1 MNVRKLILLAV
12 FAILIASYFFFDL
25 GQYLS
30 LDYIKNQQAS
40 FDALYQEN
48 PALILGG
55 FFLMYVLVT
64 ALSLPGAAIMT
75 LAAGALFGFWVALL
89 LVSFASSMGAT
100 LAFLAS
106 RFLFHDTV
114 QQRFGDRLKKL
125 NEGVRKDGAFYLF
138 TLRLVPA
145 FPFFVIN
152 LVMGL
157 TPIKVRTFYFVSQV
171 GMLAGTAVYVL
182 AGTQLGQIES
192 ASGLL
197 SPELIGAFVLLG
209 IFPWIAKGIMAR
221 LQARKVYQGW
231 KKPKHFD
238 RNLIVIGAGSAGL
251 VSAYIAAM
259 VKAKVT
265 LIEKH
270 KMGGDCL
277 NTGCVPSKALI
288 KSASVAFHDK
298 QAEKYGFDTIS
309 SQFRFSKLMARV
321 HRAIAK
327 IEPHD
332 SVERYTD
339 LGVDCRQG
347 EARFL
352 SPWEV
357 EIRNGDQVETLTARS
372 IIIASGAR
380 PFVPPIPGIEEMDI
394 LTSDNLWELD
404 EQPERLL
411 VLGGGP
417 IGCELAQTF
426 ARLGSQVTQ
435 VQRQPR
441 LMVREDP
448 EACQLVKQSLEDS
461 GVQVL
466 TGHNAI
472 RFSNEA
478 GEKYLHVEHEGEEKA
493 LPFDAVLVAVGR
505 QANTDHLGLETLALP
520 TDPDGTIQTNELLQ
534 SRYPNIYA
542 CGDVAGPYQFTH
554 TAAHQA
560 WYAAVNALFG
570 FLKSFKVD
578 YRVIPWCTFTS
589 PEVARVGVNEQEADE
604 QGIDYEVTRYGI
616 DDLDRAIADSA
627 DEGYVKVI
635 TAKGSD
641 RILGVTIVGQH
652 AGELIAEY
660 VLAMKHGLGLNKI
673 LGTIHIYP
681 TMAEAN
687 KFAAGEWKKAH
698 KPEGVLRW
706 VERFHDW
713 RR

>member
-1 MNVRKLILLAV
+1 MNLKKGLLLILLA
-12 FAILIASYFFFDL
+12 ALILSYFLFDL
-25 GQYLS
+25 GQYFS
-30 LDYIKNQQAS
+30 LDFIKSQQAA
-40 FDALYQEN
+40 FDALYQDK
-48 PALILGG
+48 PLPVLGG
-55 FFLMYVLVT
+55 FFLLYVLVT

-89 LVSFASSMGAT
+89 LVSFASSLGAT

-106 RFLFHDTV
+106 RFLFHDAV
-114 QQRFGDRLKKL
+114 QQRFGERLKKL
-125 NEGVRKDGAFYLF
+125 NDGVRKDGAFYLF

-157 TPIKVRTFYFVSQV
+157 TPIRLRTFYWVSQV

-182 AGTQLGQIES
+182 AGTQLGQVQS

-209 IFPWIAKGIMAR
+209 IFPWIAKAIMAR
-221 LQARKVYQGW
+221 LQARKVYHRWQ
-231 KKPKHFD
+231 KPDHFD
-238 RNLIVIGAGSAGL
+238 RNLIVLGAGSAGL
-251 VSAYIAAM
+251 VSAYIAAT
-259 VKAKVT
+259 VKANVT

-288 KSASVAFHDK
+288 KSARIAWHDRE
-298 QAEKYGFDTIS
+298 ADKYGFDAIRS
-309 SQFRFSKLMARV
+309 DFRFNKLMARV
-321 HRAIAK
+321 HKVIEK

-332 SVERYTD
+332 SVERYTE

-347 EARFL
+347 EARIV

-357 EIRNGDQVETLTARS
+357 EIRNGDSTERLTARS
-372 IIIASGAR
+372 IIIATGAR
-380 PFVPPIPGIEEMDI
+380 PFVPPIPGIEDMDI
-394 LTSDNLWELD
+394 LTSDNLWDLQ
-404 EQPERLL
+404 EQPERLV

-426 ARLGSQVTQ
+426 ARLGSRVMQVEML
-435 VQRQPR
+435 PR
-441 LMVREDP
+441 LLPREDDD
-448 EACQLVKQSLEDS
+448 AAALVTASLQES
-461 GVQVL
+461 GVVVMTEHKAVRFTREGGDKVL
-466 TGHNAI
+466 
-472 RFSNEA
+472 
-478 GEKYLHVEHEGEEKA
+478 YVEHNGEEKR
-493 LPFDAVLVAVGR
+493 LVFDAVLVAVGR
-505 QANTDHLGLETLALP
+505 RANTDGLGLDTLDLP
-520 TDPDGTIQTNELLQ
+520 TNSNGTVTVNEKLQ

-570 FLKSFKVD
+570 SLKRFAVD
-578 YRVIPWCTFTS
+578 YRVIPWCTFTD
-589 PEVARVGVNEQEADE
+589 PEVARVGVNEQEAAE
-604 QGIDYEVTRYGI
+604 QGLDYEITCYGI
-616 DDLDRAIADSA
+616 DDLDRAIADSN
-627 DEGYVKVI
+627 DHGFVKVI

-641 RILGVTIVGQH
+641 KILGVTIVG
-652 AGELIAEY
+652 AGAGDLIAEY

-698 KPEGVLRW
+698 KPDGLLRW
-706 VERFHDW
+706 VARFHEW
-713 RR
+713 QR